1 VADATQLLKDLRPL
15 HAVSAVSDAMPVIVM
30 GLLGCAAALV
40 LIFFFMPWLR
50 RRRILR
56 ASALNKLA
64 KTRTLPSAE
73 RLAAQ
78 AAILRS
84 IVKALSGSTAA
95 HARGAE
101 WLDSLDATFS
111 TRFFSSEQGQV
122 FSDPLYRSSTA
133 FDIEAMDRALA
144 AFFTRIDR

>member
-1 VADATQLLKDLRPL
+1 MPDATQLLKDLRPL
-15 HAVSAVSDAMPVIVM
+15 HAAAVVDDAMPLVVM
-30 GLLGCAAALV
+30 SLLGCAAALS
-40 LIFFFMPWLR
+40 LHFFFIPWLK

-56 ASALNKLA
+56 VSALNKLA
-64 KTRTLPSAE
+64 KTRTLPSEE

-84 IVKALSGSTAA
+84 LVKALSGSSAA
-95 HARGAE
+95 HARGAQ

-122 FSDPLYRSSTA
+122 FSDPLYRPSTA
-133 FDIEAMDRALA
+133 FDIEAIDRALA
-144 AFFTRIDR
+144 GFFTRINR